1 LVWPVKLAAEDEE
14 MMSANHRE
22 RQFMQHLRGAG
33 WVKAIAL
40 PDSPKLI
47 ASLLNKG
54 WIESSHSGSG
64 VTYRITHA
72 GLAAKSTPV
81 KL

>member
-1 LVWPVKLAAEDEE
+1 MLSP
-14 MMSANHRE
+14 NHRE

-54 WIESSHSGSG
+54 WIESSRSGSV
-64 VTYRITHA
+64 VTYRITDA